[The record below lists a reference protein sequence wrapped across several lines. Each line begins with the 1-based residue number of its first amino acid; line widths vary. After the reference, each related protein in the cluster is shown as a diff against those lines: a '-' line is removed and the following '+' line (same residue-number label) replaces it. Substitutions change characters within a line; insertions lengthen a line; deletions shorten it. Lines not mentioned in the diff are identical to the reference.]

1 MRGPLLVLAGGC
13 AAALALLP
21 ACGGD
26 GAGPSSADLMI
37 AKSET
42 DSGDEQVGVA
52 GAPLGHDLRVIV
64 TRGGVPVAHVPVAWS
79 TTEGS
84 LTPAS
89 GITDARGISTARWT
103 LQHLFAQ
110 QVALARL
117 HPDGAPTVVFTAIAT
132 PDPAAPNTVLVGN
145 GADRFEP
152 AELTIAVGDTVN
164 WLWPAGSAGHNVV
177 PDDGDTPPQSGPLVG
192 YPRFHSFRFE
202 HPGVYHYHCMAH
214 GGTGGAGMSGTVTVL
229 PASY

>member
-1 MRGPLLVLAGGC
+1 MPKDNSPASNVAPDGRLPRDRLASIDDHWTSRTLMRGPLLVLAGGC

-26 GAGPSSADLMI
+26 GAGPSSADLRI
-37 AKSET
+37 VKPET

-64 TRGGVPVAHVPVAWS
+64 TRGGVPVARVPVAWS

-89 GITDARGISTARWT
+89 GITDSRGISTARWT

-110 QVALARL
+110 QVASARL
-117 HPDGAPTVVFTAIAT
+117 DPDGPPAVV
-132 PDPAAPNTVLVGN
+132 
-145 GADRFEP
+145 
-152 AELTIAVGDTVN
+152 
-164 WLWPAGSAGHNVV
+164 
-177 PDDGDTPPQSGPLVG
+177 
-192 YPRFHSFRFE
+192 
-202 HPGVYHYHCMAH
+202 
-214 GGTGGAGMSGTVTVL
+214 
-229 PASY
+229 